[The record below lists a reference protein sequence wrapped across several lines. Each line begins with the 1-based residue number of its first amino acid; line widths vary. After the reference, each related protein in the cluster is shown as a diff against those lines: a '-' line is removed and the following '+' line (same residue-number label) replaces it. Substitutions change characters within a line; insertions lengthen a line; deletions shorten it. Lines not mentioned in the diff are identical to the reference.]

1 MQRKVLEDIGTTLCG
16 GLSGCCSGRGRLPS
30 SLFIPPIPR
39 KLDVAVGEEDYEM
52 AARLRDERKVEGW
65 IEGGPG

>member
-1 MQRKVLEDIGTTLCG
+1 MQWARTTPL
-16 GLSGCCSGRGRLPS
+16 
-30 SLFIPPIPR
+30 LFTHPPPIRR